1 MNNYYGTFWHPHA
14 SHLWGKTSLLFLS
27 ALTCGCSLNV
37 SLSFKSIS
45 PPSIVGGTLIN
56 TAVPNQYSLS
66 GSCDSEYPVTI
77 QLPDGSSQTERCVAG
92 QYSAIFDTST
102 WPEGALEIEVRQ
114 ADANG
119 IVHKTTQSILKDTTA
134 PVITV
139 TTNVPTPYLNGAAAS
154 AVTIAGTC
162 SEEDLPV
169 AISVNATPWTTLT
182 CLSGVYSGT
191 LNLASAAEGALEISA
206 QQTDAAHNE
215 TSAAFA
221 STVKD
226 TLAPS
231 GSISFSGLTPSP
243 SASISDRT
251 VDLTL
256 PADSSHFK
264 AFAVKDELCIT
275 RLADLTA
282 STELTAGDSYT
293 LNIPS
298 DGAYQIC
305 AVARDLAGNY
315 QTVPTSSSLL
325 TIDTASHLSLSTPTV
340 HRYQTGYTI
349 LGTCDVGD
357 TLTITGD
364 DSSLPYSMT
373 CPLDGNFSKSVTF
386 SGTDGTKTFTVD
398 SEDAL
403 GNANSVSQSVVKDTV
418 ILVPT
423 ITAKHLLDSH
433 PTASF
438 TLSNCSDATYVY
450 ITESGTIPTLATAGW
465 QACST
470 AADNYLWDLMS
481 GADGLRTVKFFF
493 RDEAGNISPSTSMNL
508 NYDSQAPV
516 IQITAVPDPLPSGI
530 AYAFSWKITEAAI
543 SAANIVTVKWYN
555 GSSWATI
562 SAPAVGQNGPLSE
575 YLMSLSY
582 SPVTVGPGQK
592 FSVSVTDNSG
602 LTTTA
607 ESNTF
612 AIVNDVAPP
621 TITSPLFKIN
631 GSITPAATIK
641 SVLDISFVTQDADT
655 ATTHFCLKTT
665 NSAPTNSS
673 DSCWISLEDIGIT
686 PSGNVVVNDYKYVLL
701 PPVSGTYN
709 IYLWVMDRKQNISVQ
724 TASPVVGKDYV
735 AITYSPNAIPEVS
748 YVLAANTSAPFSPP
762 LSSQTIIN
770 QGDDVFIYWNA
781 TDNNT
786 VTSIELQASTDGVNY
801 TSIATGLNNGVN
813 GSCSLSAD
821 FTGCARWTST
831 YATGTSFY
839 IKVLAKDN
847 DGQIGVGLSTP
858 FNASQFRI
866 VAGNINSGD
875 GGDARGALFSPPYYS
890 SAMTYGMAVMSDG
903 KILVNDN
910 RGLVLVDPQAGQ
922 TEVLLT
928 LTNAGTYSGDGG
940 PVRLAK
946 AVKILKIAV
955 DFSDNIWIYD
965 HQKIRR
971 INTHV
976 SPWTIESVI
985 GGTNG
990 NVLGTLNNDI
1000 ILDPRDLKID
1010 TVYNT
1015 DSGRPLVPTPN
1026 GDLYFSAD
1034 DGGSSLMVYRGS
1046 LSSPRLERI
1055 KTTGTGTW
1063 QSYNGITGVWSDI
1076 SLPTENRP
1084 LLGYMPQWNINR
1096 ITTHL
1101 NLSWAEFVVGNTNIR
1116 FSKINLDGSL
1126 ISPYYTQPYTNTTNT
1141 PRMLPSLDGETYI
1154 YNKTSY
1160 SNFTLDVKKL
1170 NKADG
1175 TWVRVLGGD
1184 AVGISPDGSSAINSP
1199 IRMEA
1204 AFVTRTGDIYFIEAG
1219 KIRVVKNGN
1228 GKIYTLYGIS
1238 KDQGD
1243 GGPSLKS
1250 RFGSIQ
1256 DIAHG
1261 PANNVILQDIDAMK
1275 LREVSVGSSSNTMV
1289 LLGGNGTVADATDG
1303 ASALTTGL
1311 KMGIQNNNQ
1320 QMLVTDPET
1329 GDVFRNCHGLTI
1341 CRLNHSTRTWTHLM
1355 STTAGTTWMT
1365 TTTPANYS
1373 TLSIGYNPM
1382 IMQFAKDTS
1391 NNKMLVIGAQTWNGS
1406 VYSSAAK
1413 IVNLA
1418 TTLATNIYGG
1428 GLQTP
1433 AEHPN
1438 LCPVG
1443 TLSEN
1448 CISHRYP
1455 TFYMQA
1461 TSQYLPA
1468 ENAWLIPIFDVG
1480 YWPGGVDA
1488 PSGSYIRKIKIGAGI
1503 EDVTTLP
1510 GEIMTSFLK
1519 VSNRIY
1525 FCNNLGRFKYQEL
1538 TGAYPIY
1545 EVQLPPGIFCTGRSM
1560 LYKAADSTL
1569 PERIIFPISGNGA
1582 MGVMEYEL

>member
-1 MNNYYGTFWHPHA
+1 M
-14 SHLWGKTSLLFLS
+14 S
-27 ALTCGCSLNV
+27 ALVTGGCSMNV
-37 SLSFKSIS
+37 SLSSRNINA
-45 PPSIVGGTLIN
+45 PSIVGDTLIN
-56 TAVPNQYSLS
+56 TTVPNQYSLS
-66 GSCDSEYPVTI
+66 GSCDADYPVTI
-77 QLPDGSSQTERCVAG
+77 QLPDGSQQTEKCIKG
-92 QYSAIFDTST
+92 QYAVIIDTST
-102 WPEGALEIEVRQ
+102 WPDGILELEVRQ
-114 ADANG
+114 ADGNG
-119 IVHKTTQSILKDTTA
+119 VIHKTTQTIHKDTTA
-134 PVITV
+134 PSVTV
-139 TTNVPTPYLNGAAAS
+139 TTNIPAPYLNATAAPTVA
-154 AVTIAGTC
+154 IAGTC

-169 AISVNATPWTTLT
+169 ALFLNATPLMTLT
-182 CLSGVYSGT
+182 CQSGAYSAVLDLT
-191 LNLASAAEGALEISA
+191 SAAEGPLNLTAKQS
-206 QQTDAAHNE
+206 DAAHNE
-215 TSAAFA
+215 TMVAFA
-221 STVKD
+221 STTKD
-226 TLAPS
+226 TIAPS
-231 GSISFSGLTPSP
+231 GSITFSGMTPSP
-243 SASISDRT
+243 SASTSDRT
-251 VDLTL
+251 VGFIL

-264 AFAVKDELCIT
+264 VFAVKDELCIT
-275 RLADLTA
+275 RLADLIA
-282 STELTAGDSYT
+282 STELSTGDSYT

-298 DGAYQIC
+298 DGVYQIC
-305 AVARDLAGNY
+305 ALARDLAGNY

-340 HRYQTGYTI
+340 SRYQNGYTL
-349 LGTCDVGD
+349 LGSCDAGD
-357 TLTITGD
+357 TLVISGD
-364 DSSLPYSMT
+364 DSGLPYSMT
-373 CPLDGNFSKSVTF
+373 CPLDGNFSKTVVF
-386 SGTDGTKTFTVD
+386 SGADGNKTFTVS

-403 GNANSVSQSVVKDTV
+403 GNTNSASQSVIKDTSIV
-418 ILVPT
+418 APT

-433 PTASF
+433 PDASF
-438 TLSNCSDATYVY
+438 TLSDCNDATYVY

-465 QACST
+465 QACSVVT
-470 AADNYLWDLMS
+470 DNYIWDLTA

-493 RDEAGNISPSTSMNL
+493 RDEAGNISPSTSINL

-516 IQITAVPDPLPSGI
+516 IQITNVPDPLPSGI

-543 SAANIVTVKWYN
+543 NSSNVVTVKWYN
-555 GSSWATI
+555 GSTWSTIAT
-562 SAPAVGQNGPLSE
+562 PTVGQNGPLSE
-575 YLMSLSY
+575 YLMSVGY
-582 SPVTVGPGQK
+582 SPSTVGAGQK
-592 FSVSVTDNSG
+592 ISVAVTDNSG

-612 AIVNDVAPP
+612 TIVNDVAPP

-631 GSITPAATIK
+631 GSTTPAATIK
-641 SVLDISFVTQDADT
+641 SVLDISFATQDADT

-665 NSAPTNSS
+665 NSAPVNSA
-673 DSCWISLEDIGIT
+673 DSCWISLEDIGVA
-686 PSGNVVVNDYKYVLL
+686 PSNNVVVSDYKYVLL

-709 IYLWVMDRKQNISVQ
+709 IHLWVMDRKQNISVQ

-735 AITYSPNAIPEVS
+735 AITYSPNPIPEVS

-762 LSSQTIIN
+762 LSSQTIVN
-770 QGDDVFIYWNA
+770 QGSEVFIYWNA

-786 VTSIELQASTDGVNY
+786 VTSIDLQASTDGINY
-801 TSIATGLNNGVN
+801 TNIATGLNNGVN
-813 GSCSLSAD
+813 GSCALSAD
-821 FTGCARWTST
+821 FTGCARWTNT
-831 YATGTSFY
+831 YTSGTSFF

-858 FNASQFRI
+858 FNSSQFRI
-866 VAGNINSGD
+866 IAGNINSGD

-890 SAMTYGMAVMSDG
+890 NAMSYGMAVMSDG

-928 LTNAGTYSGDGG
+928 LTNSGTYSGDGG

-946 AVKILKIAV
+946 AIKILKVAV
-955 DFSDNIWIYD
+955 DFNDNIWIYD

-976 SPWTIESVI
+976 TPWIIESII
-985 GGTNG
+985 GGTND

-1015 DSGRPLVPTPN
+1015 DSGRPLVPAPN

-1034 DGGSSLMVYRGS
+1034 DEGASLLVYRGS

-1055 KTTGTGTW
+1055 QTTGTGTW
-1063 QSYNGITGVWSDI
+1063 QSYNGITGVWSDV
-1076 SLPTENRP
+1076 SLSTANRP

-1101 NLSWAEFVVGNTNIR
+1101 NLSWAEHVVGNTNIR

-1141 PRMLPSLDGETYI
+1141 PRILPSLDGETYI

-1175 TWVRVLGGD
+1175 TWTRVLGGD

-1199 IRMEA
+1199 VRMEA

-1261 PANNVILQDIDAMK
+1261 PANNVIIQDIDAMK
-1275 LREVSVGSSSNTMV
+1275 IREVSVGANANSMV
-1289 LLGGNGTVADATDG
+1289 HLGGNGTVTEATDG
-1303 ASALTTGL
+1303 ASALTSGL

-1320 QMLVTDPET
+1320 QMLITDPET
-1329 GDVFRNCHGLTI
+1329 GDVFRNCFGLTI
-1341 CRLNHSTRTWTHLM
+1341 CRLNHSSKTWTYLM

-1382 IMQFAKDTS
+1382 IMQFAKDS
-1391 NNKMLVIGAQTWNGS
+1391 GNNKLLMIGAQTWNGAQ
-1406 VYSSAAK
+1406 YSSAAK
-1413 IVNLA
+1413 VVNIA

-1428 GLQTP
+1428 GQQSP
-1433 AEHPN
+1433 NAHPN
-1438 LCPVG
+1438 LCPEG
-1443 TLSEN
+1443 TLSES
-1448 CISHRYP
+1448 CVAHRYP

-1468 ENAWLIPIFDVG
+1468 ENSWLVPIFDVG

-1488 PSGSYIRKIKIGAGI
+1488 PAGSYIRKIKIGAGI

-1519 VSNRIY
+1519 LNNRIY

-1560 LYKAADSTL
+1560 LYKASDSTL
-1569 PERIIFPISGNGA
+1569 PERIVFPISGNGA